1 MLSPSTHNIQPV
13 IMRVSRAFLLS
24 TIDIDLNTNIRLTSF
39 SLFLI
44 SSKFIFLSFIFIQGS
59 QLIQMKISAPA
70 ETGEESPVTSFVLL
84 ERYNAIRLV
93 QIVHAS
99 LSSLSKVIRGTAL
112 LDAEVQAL
120 AGALLKQEVRRRT
133 KSLFSNSLLPGG
145 LCGGERLSN
154 SN

>member
-1 MLSPSTHNIQPV
+1 
-13 IMRVSRAFLLS
+13 
-24 TIDIDLNTNIRLTSF
+24 
-39 SLFLI
+39 
-44 SSKFIFLSFIFIQGS
+44 
-59 QLIQMKISAPA
+59 MKISAPA

-120 AGALLKQEVRRRT
+120 AGALLKQEVRRSLVAFKLSPPVEVFKLLKKIMT
-133 KSLFSNSLLPGG
+133 KLVKQSSDIFIEIDSFVKATGVVFLLKALEC
-145 LCGGERLSN
+145 LCKRYFCCSPLPQAMWIVEKDS
-154 SN
+154 

>member
-1 MLSPSTHNIQPV
+1 
-13 IMRVSRAFLLS
+13 
-24 TIDIDLNTNIRLTSF
+24 
-39 SLFLI
+39 
-44 SSKFIFLSFIFIQGS
+44 
-59 QLIQMKISAPA
+59 MKISAPA

-120 AGALLKQEVRRRT
+120 AGALLKQEVRR
-133 KSLFSNSLLPGG
+133 SLVAFK
-145 LCGGERLSN
+145 LSP
-154 SN
+154 S